1 VVHRGLSA
9 GRNVRDK
16 NATATAAGKAVMCD
30 GMQRCQVEACP
41 EANSEAWHRCFVCQR
56 QPIEHHHVLRRSTH
70 PDKKLDPYNLV
81 ALCPRHH
88 QLVTE
93 HKWSDLIYAHPN
105 GEMHYNVKD
114 ENGLDK
120 CDRAIGVWSAEA
132 RAYHRF
138 DDLPPGDEGEP
149 GIPETPQDTQ
159 ETAPAV
165 VIEFRR
171 IIFAF

>member
-1 VVHRGLSA
+1 MVHRGLSA

-30 GMQRCQVEACP
+30 GMQ
-41 EANSEAWHRCFVCQR
+41 
-56 QPIEHHHVLRRSTH
+56 
-70 PDKKLDPYNLV
+70 
-81 ALCPRHH
+81 
-88 QLVTE
+88 
-93 HKWSDLIYAHPN
+93 YAHPN

-165 VIEFRR
+165 IPVSWSTPEDASYGPTSLTLREGLSYER
-171 IIFAF
+171 WQEK